1 MEGCYVGSI
10 KSLRNLFQL
19 PIFYAFKLTNM
30 KSLKLSFLLSVL
42 FLFACNTSKKTNNQ
56 VQTSALVVILEPE
69 AEKII
74 DKNATVEVLAEGFT
88 WSEGPVWVDEL
99 NAVLFS
105 DVPENKIYKWTL
117 DDSLSVFLEPSGYT
131 GSNKSGSGSNGLMLD
146 ASGKLILCQHGDR
159 RLAMLNAGLTTPSSL
174 FVTIAD
180 RFDNK
185 KFNSPNDL
193 HIKSNGDIYFT
204 DPPYGLPNDS
214 AREIEFNGVYKVN
227 DIGEVTLLV
236 DSLTRPNGIALS
248 LDEKTAYVAN
258 SDPEKTVW
266 YTYKLDSLGNFTD
279 ARLFY
284 DATYLSNTEKGKP
297 DGLKV
302 HKSGNIF
309 ATGPGGVLIFTPE
322 ARHIATI
329 RTGAKAANCAF
340 DTEQKY
346 LYITATDMLM
356 RVALK

>member
-1 MEGCYVGSI
+1 M
-10 KSLRNLFQL
+10 KTL
-19 PIFYAFKLTNM
+19 PLILLA
-30 KSLKLSFLLSVL
+30 FLLV
-42 FLFACNTSKKTNNQ
+42 LFACNTPKKVNNQ
-56 VQTSALVVILEPE
+56 VQTSALVIILEPE

-74 DKNATVEVLAEGFT
+74 DKNATVEVIAEGFS
-88 WSEGPVWVDEL
+88 WAEGPVWVNDL

-131 GSNKSGSGSNGLMLD
+131 DDTANFESGSNGLMLD
-146 ASGKLILCQHGDR
+146 GSGRLILCQHGDR
-159 RLAMLNAGLTTPSSL
+159 RIASLNTDLKTPSSL
-174 FVTIAD
+174 FTTLAD
-180 RFDNK
+180 NYKAK

-258 SDPEKTVW
+258 SDPEKVVW
-266 YTYKLDSLGNFTD
+266 YRYKLDSLGNFTD
-279 ARLFY
+279 GSLFF
-284 DATYLSNTEKGKP
+284 DATHLSLTEKGLP
-297 DGLKV
+297 DGLKI

-309 ATGPGGVLIFTPE
+309 ATGPGGVLIITPE
-322 ARHIATI
+322 GKHIATI

-340 DTEQKY
+340 DTEQKT

>member
-1 MEGCYVGSI
+1 M
-10 KSLRNLFQL
+10 KTL
-19 PIFYAFKLTNM
+19 PLILLA
-30 KSLKLSFLLSVL
+30 FLLVI
-42 FLFACNTSKKTNNQ
+42 FACNTPKKVHNQ
-56 VQTSALVVILEPE
+56 VQTSALVIILEPE

-74 DKNATVEVLAEGFT
+74 DKNATVEVIAEGFS
-88 WSEGPVWVDEL
+88 WAEGPVWVNDL

-131 GSNKSGSGSNGLMLD
+131 GDTANFESGSNGLMLD
-146 ASGKLILCQHGDR
+146 GSGRLILCQHGDR
-159 RLAMLNAGLTTPSSL
+159 RIASLNTDLKTPSSL
-174 FVTIAD
+174 FTTLAD
-180 RFDNK
+180 NYKAK

-258 SDPEKTVW
+258 SDPEKVVW
-266 YTYKLDSLGNFTD
+266 YRYKLDSLGNFTD
-279 ARLFY
+279 GSLFF
-284 DATYLSNTEKGKP
+284 DATHLSLTEKGLP
-297 DGLKV
+297 DGLKI

-309 ATGPGGVLIFTPE
+309 ATGPGGVLIITPE
-322 ARHIATI
+322 GKHIATI

-340 DTEQKY
+340 DTEQKT

>member
-1 MEGCYVGSI
+1 M
-10 KSLRNLFQL
+10 KTL
-19 PIFYAFKLTNM
+19 PLILLA
-30 KSLKLSFLLSVL
+30 FLLVI
-42 FLFACNTSKKTNNQ
+42 FACNTPKKVNNQ
-56 VQTSALVVILEPE
+56 VQTSALVIILEPE

-74 DKNATVEVLAEGFT
+74 DKNATVEVIAEGFT
-88 WSEGPVWVDEL
+88 WAEGPVWVKDL

-105 DVPENKIYKWTL
+105 DVPENRIYKWTL
-117 DDSLSVFLEPSGYT
+117 DDSLSIFLEPSGYT
-131 GSNKSGSGSNGLMLD
+131 GNTKPGSGSNGLMLD
-146 ASGKLILCQHGDR
+146 GSGRLILCQHGDR
-159 RLAMLNAGLTTPSSL
+159 RIALLNADLKTPSSL
-174 FVTIAD
+174 FTTLAD
-180 RFDNK
+180 NYKAK

-227 DIGEVTLLV
+227 DIGEVTLLI

-258 SDPEKTVW
+258 SDPKKVVW
-266 YTYKLDSLGNFTD
+266 YRYKLDSLGNFTD
-279 ARLFY
+279 GSLFF
-284 DATYLSNTEKGKP
+284 DATHLSLTEKGLP
-297 DGLKV
+297 DGLKI

-309 ATGPGGVLIFTPE
+309 ATGPGGVLIITPE
-322 ARHIATI
+322 GKHIATI

-340 DTEQKY
+340 DTEQKT

>member
-1 MEGCYVGSI
+1 MKTVTLTILSSI
-10 KSLRNLFQL
+10 LF
-19 PIFYAFKLTNM
+19 IM
-30 KSLKLSFLLSVL
+30 
-42 FLFACNTSKKTNNQ
+42 ACNTANKNNNQ
-56 VQTSALVVILEPE
+56 VQTSALVIILEPE

-74 DKNATVEVLAEGFT
+74 NKNATVEMLAEGFT
-88 WSEGPVWVDEL
+88 WAEGPVWVEEL
-99 NAVLFS
+99 KAVLFS

-117 DDSLSVFLEPSGYT
+117 EDSLSVYLDPSGYT
-131 GSNKSGSGSNGLMLD
+131 GKNNTKSESGSNGLALN
-146 ASGKLILCQHGDR
+146 ASRRLILCQHGDR
-159 RLAMLNAGLTTPSSL
+159 RVAMLNARLKTPAGL
-174 FVTIAD
+174 FVTLAES
-180 RFDNK
+180 FDGK

-227 DIGEVTLLV
+227 AKGDVVLLV

-258 SDPEKTVW
+258 SDPEKAVW
-266 YTYKLDSLGNFTD
+266 YSYKLDSNGNFTN
-279 ARLFY
+279 ARLFF
-284 DATYLSNTEKGKP
+284 DATYLTKTEKGLP

-322 ARHIATI
+322 GKHIATI

-346 LYITATDMLM
+346 LYITATNMLM